1 MNTCSSP
8 LTIVHVVFSS
18 RVAGGERHCVD
29 LAIAQAAAGHDVH
42 VVGMRGSAV
51 KEALG
56 GAVPF
61 HGLRMPLVRGYRV
74 DRLTRRL
81 GADIVHG
88 HLGPAC
94 KAVAHIGD
102 AHRIGT
108 LHVGYKTHHH
118 ARLDGLIC
126 VNSAQRQ
133 LLGDYAGDVS
143 VIHNW
148 APRHPPMAG
157 DLRAELGLRPDQL
170 LVGSLGR
177 LHESKGMDLL
187 VAAFRAHAPADA
199 VLAILGEGK
208 QMPEL
213 KRLADG
219 DPRIRLLGFRSD
231 VECAL
236 QAMDLFVS
244 PSREEA
250 FPLAILE
257 AMRCGLPVIATATQG
272 PLEMLANQPAR
283 IVPIGDVPALGTAI
297 AEELSTLRDVPR
309 DLREPVAYDV
319 SGYDREAAVARV
331 VAFYRQVIA
340 GRPFRQVEMAMNLS
354 SPHA

>member
-1 MNTCSSP
+1 METALAP

-18 RVAGGERHCVD
+18 RIAGGERHCVD
-29 LAIAQAAAGHDVH
+29 LALAQRAAGHHVH

-51 KEALG
+51 ERALG
-56 GAVPF
+56 DAVPF
-61 HGLRMPLVRGYRV
+61 HGLRLPLARGHRV
-74 DRLTRRL
+74 DRLARTLR
-81 GADIVHG
+81 ADVVHG

-94 KAVAHIGD
+94 KAVARVAD
-102 AHRIGT
+102 ARRFGT
-108 LHVGYKTHHH
+108 LHVGYKAHHH
-118 ARLDGLIC
+118 AQLDGLIC
-126 VNSAQRQ
+126 VNSSQRA

-148 APRHPPMAG
+148 APHHAPMAG
-157 DLRAELGLRPDQL
+157 DLRAELGLRADQL

-199 VLAILGEGK
+199 ALAILGEGK

-219 DPRIRLLGFRSD
+219 DPRIHLLGFRSD
-231 VECAL
+231 VESAL
-236 QAMDLFVS
+236 HAMDLFVS

-257 AMRCGLPVIATATQG
+257 AMRCGLPVIASATQG
-272 PLEMLANQPAR
+272 PSEMLANQPAR
-283 IVPIGDVPALGTAI
+283 MVPIGDVPALGNAI
-297 AEELSTLRDVPR
+297 REALSTLRDVPR

-340 GRPFRQVEMAMNLS
+340 GRASRRAEMTLKLS

>member
-1 MNTCSSP
+1 MKNAIAP

-18 RVAGGERHCVD
+18 RIAGGERHCVD
-29 LAIAQAAAGHDVH
+29 LALAQEAAGHHVH

-51 KEALG
+51 EKALG
-56 GAVPF
+56 DAVPF
-61 HGLRMPLVRGYRV
+61 HGLRLPLARGYRV
-74 DRLTRRL
+74 DRLARRL
-81 GADIVHG
+81 RADVVHG

-94 KAVAHIGD
+94 KAVARVGD
-102 AHRIGT
+102 AHRLGT
-108 LHVGYKTHHH
+108 LHVGYKAHHH

-126 VNSAQRQ
+126 VNSTQRG

-148 APRHPPMAG
+148 APRHAPLAG
-157 DLRAELGLRPDQL
+157 DLRAELGLRPDQM

-199 VLAILGEGK
+199 ALAILGEGK

-219 DPRIRLLGFRSD
+219 DPRIHLLGFRSD
-231 VECAL
+231 VESAL
-236 QAMDLFVS
+236 HAIDLFVS

-257 AMRCGLPVIATATQG
+257 AMRRGLPVIASATQG

-283 IVPIGDVPALGTAI
+283 IVPIGDVPALGNAI
-297 AEELSTLRDVPR
+297 AEALSTLRDVPR
-309 DLREPVAYDV
+309 HLREPVAYDV

-331 VAFYRQVIA
+331 LAFYRQVIA
-340 GRPFRQVEMAMNLS
+340 SRPCRQVEVTLKLS

>member
-1 MNTCSSP
+1 MNTANAP

-18 RVAGGERHCVD
+18 RIAGGERHCVD
-29 LAIAQAAAGHDVH
+29 LALAQAAAGHHVH

-51 KEALG
+51 EEALG
-56 GAVPF
+56 DAVPF
-61 HGLRMPLVRGYRV
+61 HGLRMPLARGYRV
-74 DRLTRRL
+74 DRLARRL
-81 GADIVHG
+81 RADVVHG

-94 KAVAHIGD
+94 KAVAHVGG
-102 AHRIGT
+102 ARRLGT
-108 LHVGYKTHHH
+108 LHVGYKAHHH

-126 VNSAQRQ
+126 VNSAQRG

-148 APRHPPMAG
+148 APHHAPMAG

-199 VLAILGEGK
+199 ALAILGEGK
-208 QMPEL
+208 QMSEL
-213 KRLADG
+213 KRLAHG
-219 DPRIRLLGFRSD
+219 DPRIHLLGFRSD
-231 VECAL
+231 VESAL
-236 QAMDLFVS
+236 NAMDLFVS

-257 AMRCGLPVIATATQG
+257 AMRCGLPVIASATQG

-297 AEELSTLRDVPR
+297 AEALSTLRNVPR
-309 DLREPVAYDV
+309 DRREPVAYDV
-319 SGYDREAAVARV
+319 SSYDREAAVARV
-331 VAFYRQVIA
+331 VAFYRQVIT
-340 GRPFRQVEMAMNLS
+340 GRPSRHVGMRMKLS

>member
-1 MNTCSSP
+1 MKTAIAP

-18 RVAGGERHCVD
+18 RIAGGERHCVD
-29 LAIAQAAAGHDVH
+29 LALAQAAAGHDVH
-42 VVGMRGSAV
+42 VVGMQDSAV
-51 KEALG
+51 EEALG

-94 KAVAHIGD
+94 KAVAHVGG
-102 AHRIGT
+102 AHRLGT

-126 VNSAQRQ
+126 VNSAQRW
-133 LLGDYAGDVS
+133 LLGDYAGHVS

-199 VLAILGEGK
+199 ALAILGEGK

-213 KRLADG
+213 KRLAG
-219 DPRIRLLGFRSD
+219 ADPRIHLLGFRSD

-236 QAMDLFVS
+236 HAMDLFVS

-257 AMRCGLPVIATATQG
+257 AMRCGLPVIASATQG
-272 PLEMLANQPAR
+272 PSEMLANQPAR

-309 DLREPVAYDV
+309 DQRKPVAYDV
-319 SGYDREAAVARV
+319 SGYDRDAAVARV

-340 GRPFRQVEMAMNLS
+340 GRPSSQVEMAIKLFP
-354 SPHA
+354 PHA